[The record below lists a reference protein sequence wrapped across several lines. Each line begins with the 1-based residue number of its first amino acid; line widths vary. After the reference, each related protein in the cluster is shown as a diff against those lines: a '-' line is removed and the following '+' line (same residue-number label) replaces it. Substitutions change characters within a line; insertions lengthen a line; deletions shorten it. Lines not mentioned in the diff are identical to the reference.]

1 MPCTALPYWRRPD
14 PQESSLKIQISAA
27 VGVAALLALV
37 VGGASWAQGQPEREP
52 EEPTVFP
59 DGPNRD
65 EVFYFC
71 TACHGS
77 DLVRAQGHTRER
89 WAEVLQIMVEKHNM
103 AELDGEELTYTLDY
117 LAKAFP
123 PRGRV
128 YSNPFLNR
136 KTAD

>member
-1 MPCTALPYWRRPD
+1 MSMKFVY
-14 PQESSLKIQISAA
+14 AA
-27 VGVAALLALV
+27 VAAAALLAFAAGSV
-37 VGGASWAQGQPEREP
+37 AQDEREP

-59 DGPNRD
+59 EGEYRD
-65 EVFYFC
+65 EAFYLC

-89 WAEVLQIMVEKHNM
+89 WAEVLKIMVDRHNM
-103 AELDGEELTYTLDY
+103 AELEGEDLDKTLDY

-123 PRGRV
+123 PKGRV

-136 KTAD
+136 RQQ

>member
-1 MPCTALPYWRRPD
+1 MSMKLVY
-14 PQESSLKIQISAA
+14 AA
-27 VGVAALLALV
+27 VAAAALLAFAA
-37 VGGASWAQGQPEREP
+37 GSAAQDEREP

-59 DGPNRD
+59 EGEYRD
-65 EVFYFC
+65 EAFYLC

-89 WAEVLQIMVEKHNM
+89 WAEVLKIMVDRHNM
-103 AELDGEELTYTLDY
+103 AELEGEDLDKTLDY

-123 PRGRV
+123 PKGRS

-136 KTAD
+136 RQQ

>member
-1 MPCTALPYWRRPD
+1 MSMKFVY
-14 PQESSLKIQISAA
+14 AA
-27 VGVAALLALV
+27 IAAAALLAFAA
-37 VGGASWAQGQPEREP
+37 GGVALAQNQQEEREP

-59 DGPNRD
+59 EGEYRD
-65 EVFYFC
+65 ETFYLC

-89 WAEVLQIMVEKHNM
+89 WGEVLKIMVERHNM
-103 AELDGEELTYTLDY
+103 AELEGEELDKTLDY

-123 PRGRV
+123 PKGRA

-136 KTAD
+136 RQQ

>member
-1 MPCTALPYWRRPD
+1 MKFVY
-14 PQESSLKIQISAA
+14 AA
-27 VGVAALLALV
+27 VAAVTLLAVAA
-37 VGGASWAQGQPEREP
+37 GSIAQDEREP

-59 DGPNRD
+59 EGEYRD
-65 EVFYFC
+65 EAFYLC

-89 WAEVLQIMVEKHNM
+89 WAEVLKIMVDRHNM
-103 AELDGEELTYTLDY
+103 AELEGEDLDKTLDY

-123 PRGRV
+123 PKGRV

-136 KTAD
+136 RQQ

>member
-1 MPCTALPYWRRPD
+1 M
-14 PQESSLKIQISAA
+14 LKFGYAA
-27 VGVAALLALV
+27 IAAAALLALAAGSV
-37 VGGASWAQGQPEREP
+37 VAQVDREP

-59 DGPNRD
+59 DGEHRD
-65 EVFYFC
+65 ETFYLC

-89 WAEVLQIMVEKHNM
+89 WAEVLKIMVERHNM
-103 AELDGEELTYTLDY
+103 AELEGEELDKTLDY

-123 PRGRV
+123 PKGRV

-136 KTAD
+136 RPQ